1 MDPMNKAIPAGTRVL
16 ETGSGKFTHTDKEW
30 VVDAEHR
37 IEDDTWV
44 FFWEGLVFEA
54 KLHPGD

>member
-1 MDPMNKAIPAGTRVL
+1 MNKVIPAGTRVL

-37 IEDDTWV
+37 LEDDTWV